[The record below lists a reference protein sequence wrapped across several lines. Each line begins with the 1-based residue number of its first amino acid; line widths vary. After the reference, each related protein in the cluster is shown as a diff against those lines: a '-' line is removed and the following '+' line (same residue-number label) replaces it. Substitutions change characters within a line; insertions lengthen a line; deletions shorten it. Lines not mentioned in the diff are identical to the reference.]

1 MVWSTRW
8 RNSLFVHC
16 QVHLLME
23 QEFSMQS
30 DLCTYPT
37 CLLQYCTVAGYRAHL
52 RSLQKLACA
61 YGWCIFCS
69 VFTFCLSFHTVA
81 LKFPL
86 ILVFMSTYFSFVF
99 SLRLIDVLVLFVP
112 TVPLYFTAWLH
123 KPQGNPGDEKL
134 SMYILSP
141 TFSVHAVNLV
151 TVAWELS
158 CRESHVP
165 YLSLNKQL
173 YST

>member
-8 RNSLFVHC
+8 RNSFFVHC

-37 CLLQYCTVAGYRAHL
+37 WLLQYCTMAGYRAHL

-61 YGWCIFCS
+61 YGWCIFSS

-81 LKFPL
+81 LKLPL
-86 ILVFMSTYFSFVF
+86 ILVFMLTYFSFVF
-99 SLRLIDVLVLFVP
+99 SLRLTDILVLFVL
-112 TVPLYFTAWLH
+112 TVPQYFTAWVH
-123 KPQGNPGDEKL
+123 KPQGNQGDEKL
-134 SMYILSP
+134 SIYILCP
-141 TFSVHAVNLV
+141 TFSIHAVNLV
-151 TVAWELS
+151 TVAWVAVIQGVTHSLS
-158 CRESHVP
+158 
-165 YLSLNKQL
+165 
-173 YST
+173 

>member
-8 RNSLFVHC
+8 RNSFFVYC

-37 CLLQYCTVAGYRAHL
+37 CLLQHCTMAGYRAHL

-61 YGWCIFCS
+61 YGWHIFGI
-69 VFTFCLSFHTVA
+69 VLTFCLSFHPVS
-81 LKFPL
+81 LKLPL

-99 SLRLIDVLVLFVP
+99 SLRLIDIHVLFVLA
-112 TVPLYFTAWLH
+112 VPQYFTAWVH

-134 SMYILSP
+134 SMYILCP
-141 TFSVHAVNLV
+141 TFSTHAANLV
-151 TVAWELS
+151 TVSWVAVTQGVTHSLS
-158 CRESHVP
+158 
-165 YLSLNKQL
+165 
-173 YST
+173 